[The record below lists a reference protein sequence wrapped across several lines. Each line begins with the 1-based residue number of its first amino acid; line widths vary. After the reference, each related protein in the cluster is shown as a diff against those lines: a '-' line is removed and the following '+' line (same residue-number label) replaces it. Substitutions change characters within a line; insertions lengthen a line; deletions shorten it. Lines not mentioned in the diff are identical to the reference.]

1 MNEFWDDN
9 KLKNNIGDQLLV
21 TKYSWNQSHQNL
33 KFALKQQLYFSSWFY
48 GTKNLDWTQIILC
61 SWLRWLMHSQSVS
74 EICLY

>member
-33 KFALKQQLYFSSWFY
+33 KFALKQ
-48 GTKNLDWTQIILC
+48 
-61 SWLRWLMHSQSVS
+61 
-74 EICLY
+74 